1 MGLCAPLF
9 FVAGP
14 RHGRGRDLSQCEA
27 HMAIS
32 ISGSNAISGL
42 SGNDT
47 NFDKVLEQ
55 LKKIESSQLNRL
67 EAWKS
72 DWNLRY
78 EAFGKII
85 EQVQAASS
93 MLSAL
98 SDKNNFV
105 TKNVSSSNENIITAV
120 ANASAQD
127 VQHTIKVSQ
136 MASNAIWANTGCVFN
151 SKTDVINDTGD
162 VQYFRFNYAGK
173 DHSIKVPAG
182 TTLESFASMVNNS
195 TENPGI
201 KVSLIQT
208 GSGYVYQVAGKD
220 TGADNNL
227 IIYNNNLKGM
237 EASGTNSTWLTNGS
251 LDISQSLTDPT
262 EYTYDLVL
270 RNGAKKSVTVKGN
283 STADQL
289 VTALNAAAGGINA
302 RLDADGNLLMDGVKS
317 FSRRKSSDEAYTPSS
332 TWVGVGS
339 GSLNDDKLNAAGG
352 MAEGKGDDELL
363 NFTMTMEDG
372 STREF
377 QIKAGASKRDLLVQM
392 AQATQSGDSVNI
404 GMNNAGSWGVNLS
417 GVTNV
422 ACADL
427 TDPSKLQS
435 DLTPAKGVGD
445 ELGGTLD
452 SASATLTFAADKLGK
467 RIDGK
472 DDETPPPAG
481 SKLVFTIT
489 KKDGSVV
496 YVETLADG
504 TTPLTSDMTNQQL
517 LDAVNAAYP
526 GALTPDADGNQA
538 LKLDGVKD
546 FKLTTGS
553 SGTAGFTTTFEA
565 STKVPKTNPDTTGNS
580 LFFTD
585 GSNTYLEKPPD
596 LVYTVTTNNGETG
609 TLTLTSPQTM
619 KDVLEKLKNGT
630 GIVWKDK
637 DGNSMTSAPADWG
650 VTYTDADGKEYVGAD
665 GTTPLTLDEITAAG
679 KPVYLQL
686 KNVQSAGGPGIQG
699 QTATSTNWT
708 IQRSANARYT
718 VDNWPMEMES
728 ASNSV
733 SDVIEGVVFSIQ
745 NTGDA
750 HITISTDITSVEQSI
765 QNFLDAVNSVLLT
778 VRDYTSYDEDKDV
791 TSNDPKDI
799 EKDNYSP
806 SGLTNQKGGLLQ
818 GNYGVQLFKSRFSS
832 VLSSSPPGFKGRQS
846 ADDILSGD
854 VLASLA
860 NLGIKTDTDESSET
874 YGLLVIAPKS
884 GIAELQTLDKES
896 YNDMI
901 TNNLEAVVDFF
912 CASGTGSSTSA
923 DFRYGSHVEGITKA
937 GNYEVKYHV
946 EMGSDGKP
954 QITNVTVGGVEATR
968 DESMPGNYFSVA
980 KGDAR
985 GLSIQ
990 IDDLTLGD
998 HPQAGEEPMYVRIKQ
1013 GLAQTVNSF
1022 FKDELN
1028 FTAVNITSNMTQSEI
1043 DDAIALKS
1051 KNGALMSLRDNYKTI
1066 MENIDKKIERE
1077 QYRLE
1082 TWEARQKAIFANLET
1097 LLKNYS
1103 EQQKT
1108 LESQLKQLSGND

>member
-1 MGLCAPLF
+1 
-9 FVAGP
+9 
-14 RHGRGRDLSQCEA
+14 
-27 HMAIS
+27 MAIS

-67 EAWKS
+67 EAWKG

-136 MASNAIWANTGCVFN
+136 MASNAIWANTGCVFD
-151 SKTDVINDTGD
+151 SKTDIINDTGD

-237 EASGTNSTWLTNGS
+237 GASGTNSSWLTNGS
-251 LDISQSLTDPT
+251 LDANQSLTNPT

-317 FSRRKSSDEAYTPSS
+317 FSRRKSSDEAYTPPS

-352 MAEGKGDDELL
+352 MAEGKGDNDLL
-363 NFTMTMEDG
+363 TFTMTMEDG

-377 QIKAGASKRDLLVQM
+377 KIKAGASKRDLLVQM

-427 TDPSKLQS
+427 TDAGKLQS
-435 DLTPAKGVGD
+435 SLTPAKGVRD

-452 SASATLTFAADKLGK
+452 SASATLTFAAGKLGK

-472 DDETPPPAG
+472 DDETPPPPG
-481 SKLVFTIT
+481 SELVFTIT

-496 YVETLADG
+496 YVDKLAG
-504 TTPLTSDMTNQQL
+504 TPLTSNMTNQQL
-517 LDAVNAAYP
+517 LEAVNAACP
-526 GALTPDADGNQA
+526 GALTTDADGNQV

-553 SGTAGFTTTFEA
+553 SGTAGFTTSFEA

-580 LFFTD
+580 LFYTD
-585 GSNTYLEKPPD
+585 GTNTYLEEPPD
-596 LVYTVTTNNGETG
+596 LVYTFTTNNGETG

-619 KDVLEKLKNGT
+619 KDVLAELKAGT

-637 DGNSMTSAPADWG
+637 DGNSMASAPADWG
-650 VTYTDADGKEYVGAD
+650 VAYTDADGKEYMAAG
-665 GTTPLTLDEITAAG
+665 GTPLDLDDIDG
-679 KPVYLQL
+679 PVYLQL
-686 KNVQSAGGPGIQG
+686 KNVQNVEGPALQG
-699 QTATSTNWT
+699 QVATSDNWT

-750 HITISTDITSVEQSI
+750 HISISTDITSVEQSI

-778 VRDYTSYDEDKDV
+778 VRDYTSYDEDKEV
-791 TSNDPKDI
+791 TSNDPDDI
-799 EKDNYSP
+799 EKKNYSA

-832 VLSSSPPGFKGRQS
+832 VLSTSPPGFKSRQS

-946 EMGSDGKP
+946 ETGSDGKP

-990 IDDLTLGD
+990 IDDLSLGD
-998 HPQAGEEPMYVRIKQ
+998 HPPAGEEPMYVRIKQ

-1028 FTAVNITSNMTQSEI
+1028 FTTVNITSNMTQSEI

-1082 TWEARQKAIFANLET
+1082 TWETRQKTIFANLET

>member
-1 MGLCAPLF
+1 
-9 FVAGP
+9 
-14 RHGRGRDLSQCEA
+14 
-27 HMAIS
+27 MAIS

-67 EAWKS
+67 EAWKG

-136 MASNAIWANTGCVFN
+136 MASNAIWANTGCVFD
-151 SKTDVINDTGD
+151 SKTDIINDTGD

-237 EASGTNSTWLTNGS
+237 GASGTNSTWLTNGS
-251 LDISQSLTDPT
+251 LDTSQSLTNPT

-317 FSRRKSSDEAYTPSS
+317 FSRRKSSDEAYTPPS

-352 MAEGKGDDELL
+352 MAEGKGDNDLL
-363 NFTMTMEDG
+363 TFTMTMEDG

-377 QIKAGASKRDLLVQM
+377 KIKAGASKRELLVQM
-392 AQATQSGDSVNI
+392 AQATQSGDSVDI
-404 GMNNAGSWGVNLS
+404 GLNSAGSWGVNLS

-427 TDPSKLQS
+427 TDASKLQS
-435 DLTPAKGVGD
+435 NHTPAKGVRD

-452 SASATLTFAADKLGK
+452 SASATLTFAAGKLGK

-472 DDETPPPAG
+472 DDETPPPPG
-481 SKLVFTIT
+481 SELVFTIT

-496 YVETLADG
+496 YVDQ
-504 TTPLTSDMTNQQL
+504 LTSGMTNQQL
-517 LDAVNAAYP
+517 LDAINAAYP
-526 GALTPDADGNQA
+526 GTLTTDADGNRV
-538 LKLDGVKD
+538 LKLDDVKD
-546 FKLTTGS
+546 FKLTTGA

-565 STKVPKTNPDTTGNS
+565 STKVPKTNTAGNS
-580 LFFTD
+580 LFYTD
-585 GSNTYLEKPPD
+585 GTGTYLEEPPD

-619 KDVLEKLKNGT
+619 KDVLTKLKDGT

-637 DGNSMTSAPADWG
+637 DGNSMASAPADWG
-650 VTYTDADGKEYVGAD
+650 VAYTDADGKEL
-665 GTTPLTLDEITAAG
+665 TPDEIAAG

-686 KNVQSAGGPGIQG
+686 KNVQNLEGPALQG
-699 QTATSTNWT
+699 QVATSDNWT

-750 HITISTDITSVEQSI
+750 HISISTDITSVEQSI

-778 VRDYTSYDEDKDV
+778 VRDYTSYDEDKEV
-791 TSNDPKDI
+791 TSNDPDDI

-832 VLSSSPPGFKGRQS
+832 VLSSSPPGFKSRQS

-946 EMGSDGKP
+946 ETGSDGKP
-954 QITNVTVGGVEATR
+954 QITNVTIGGVEATR

-980 KGDAR
+980 RGDAR

-990 IDDLTLGD
+990 IDDLSLGD

-1013 GLAQTVNSF
+1013 GLTQTVNSF

-1028 FTAVNITSNMTQSEI
+1028 FTAANITSNMTQSEI
-1043 DDAIALKS
+1043 DDVIALKS
-1051 KNGALMSLRDNYKTI
+1051 KNGALMSLRDNYKSI

-1082 TWEARQKAIFANLET
+1082 TWEARQKTIFANLET

>member
-1 MGLCAPLF
+1 
-9 FVAGP
+9 
-14 RHGRGRDLSQCEA
+14 
-27 HMAIS
+27 MAIS

-67 EAWKS
+67 EAWKG

-136 MASNAIWANTGCVFN
+136 MASNAIWANTGCVFD
-151 SKTDVINDTGD
+151 SKTDIINDTGD

-237 EASGTNSTWLTNGS
+237 GASGTNSSWLTNGS
-251 LDISQSLTDPT
+251 LDTSQSLTNPT

-317 FSRRKSSDEAYTPSS
+317 FSRRKSSDEAYTPPS

-339 GSLNDDKLNAAGG
+339 GSLNDDKLKAAGG
-352 MAEGKGDDELL
+352 MAEGKGDNDLL
-363 NFTMTMEDG
+363 TFTMTMEDG

-377 QIKAGASKRDLLVQM
+377 KIKAGATKRDLLVQM

-404 GMNNAGSWGVNLS
+404 GMNSAGSWGVNLS

-427 TDPSKLQS
+427 TDAGKLQS
-435 DLTPAKGVGD
+435 SLTPAKGVRD

-452 SASATLTFAADKLGK
+452 SASATLTFAAGKLGK

-472 DDETPPPAG
+472 DDETPPPPG
-481 SKLVFTIT
+481 SELVFTIT

-496 YVETLADG
+496 YVDQLADG
-504 TTPLTSDMTNQQL
+504 TPLTSDMTNQQL
-517 LDAVNAAYP
+517 LDAVNAACP
-526 GALTPDADGNQA
+526 GALTTDADGNQV
-538 LKLDGVKD
+538 LKLDDVKD
-546 FKLTTGS
+546 FKLTTGA

-580 LFFTD
+580 LFYTD
-585 GSNTYLEKPPD
+585 GTNTYLEEPPD
-596 LVYTVTTNNGETG
+596 LVYTITTNDGKTG
-609 TLTLTSPQTM
+609 TLKLPSGSTM
-619 KDVLEKLKNGT
+619 KQVLDSLKNPGGADWVWTEKDT
-630 GIVWKDK
+630 G
-637 DGNSMTSAPADWG
+637 GNDVAAAPPAAPDWG
-650 VTYTDADGKEYVGAD
+650 VAFTDADGKEYVGAD

-686 KNVQSAGGPGIQG
+686 KNVQSAGGPALQG
-699 QTATSTNWT
+699 QVATSDNWT

-750 HITISTDITSVEQSI
+750 HITVSTDITSVEQSI

-778 VRDYTSYDEDKDV
+778 VRDYTSYDEDKEV
-791 TSNDPKDI
+791 TTNDPDNI

-832 VLSSSPPGFKGRQS
+832 VLSSSPPGFKSRQS

-954 QITNVTVGGVEATR
+954 QITNVTVGGMEATR

-990 IDDLTLGD
+990 IDDLSLGD
-998 HPQAGEEPMYVRIKQ
+998 HPPAGEEPMYVRIKQ

-1051 KNGALMSLRDNYKTI
+1051 KNGALMSLRDNYKSI

-1082 TWEARQKAIFANLET
+1082 TWEARQKAVFANLET

>member
-1 MGLCAPLF
+1 
-9 FVAGP
+9 
-14 RHGRGRDLSQCEA
+14 
-27 HMAIS
+27 MAIS

-67 EAWKS
+67 EAWKG

-136 MASNAIWANTGCVFN
+136 MASNAIWANTGCVFD
-151 SKTDVINDTGD
+151 SKTDIINDTGD

-237 EASGTNSTWLTNGS
+237 GASGTNSTWLTNGS
-251 LDISQSLTDPT
+251 LDTSQSLTNPT

-317 FSRRKSSDEAYTPSS
+317 FSRRKSSDEAYTPPS

-352 MAEGKGDDELL
+352 MAEGKGDNDLL
-363 NFTMTMEDG
+363 TFTMTMEDG

-377 QIKAGASKRDLLVQM
+377 KIKAGASKRDLLVQM

-404 GMNNAGSWGVNLS
+404 GMNSAGSWGVNLS

-427 TDPSKLQS
+427 TDAGKLQS
-435 DLTPAKGVGD
+435 NHTPAKGVRD

-452 SASATLTFAADKLGK
+452 SASATLTFAAGKLGK

-472 DDETPPPAG
+472 DDETPPPPG
-481 SKLVFTIT
+481 SELVFTIT

-496 YVETLADG
+496 YVDQLADG
-504 TTPLTSDMTNQQL
+504 TPLTSDMTNQQL

-526 GALTPDADGNQA
+526 GTLTTDADGNQV

-546 FKLTTGS
+546 FKLTTGA
-553 SGTAGFTTTFEA
+553 SGTAGFTTSFEA

-580 LFFTD
+580 LFYTD
-585 GSNTYLEKPPD
+585 GTNTYLEEPPD
-596 LVYTVTTNNGETG
+596 LVYTVTTNDGKTG

-619 KDVLEKLKNGT
+619 KDVLTKLKDGT

-637 DGNSMTSAPADWG
+637 DGNSTSAPADWG
-650 VTYTDADGKEYVGAD
+650 VAYTDADGKEL
-665 GTTPLTLDEITAAG
+665 TPDEIAAG

-686 KNVQSAGGPGIQG
+686 KNVQNLEGPALQG
-699 QTATSTNWT
+699 QVATSDNWT

-750 HITISTDITSVEQSI
+750 HISISTDITSVEQSI

-778 VRDYTSYDEDKDV
+778 VRDYTSYDEDKEV
-791 TSNDPKDI
+791 TTNDPDNI

-832 VLSSSPPGFKGRQS
+832 VLSSSPPGFKSRQS

-990 IDDLTLGD
+990 IDDLSLGD
-998 HPQAGEEPMYVRIKQ
+998 HPPAGEEPMYVRIKQ
-1013 GLAQTVNSF
+1013 GLTQTVNSF

-1051 KNGALMSLRDNYKTI
+1051 KNGALMSLRDNYKSI

-1082 TWEARQKAIFANLET
+1082 TWEARQKAVFANLET

>member
-1 MGLCAPLF
+1 
-9 FVAGP
+9 
-14 RHGRGRDLSQCEA
+14 
-27 HMAIS
+27 MAIS

-67 EAWKS
+67 EAWKG

-136 MASNAIWANTGCVFN
+136 MASNAIWANTGCVFD
-151 SKTDVINDTGD
+151 SKTDIINDTGD

-237 EASGTNSTWLTNGS
+237 GASGTNSTWLTNGS
-251 LDISQSLTDPT
+251 LDTSQSLTNPT

-317 FSRRKSSDEAYTPSS
+317 FSRRKSSDEAYTPPS

-352 MAEGKGDDELL
+352 MAEGKGDNDLL
-363 NFTMTMEDG
+363 TFTMTMEDG

-377 QIKAGASKRDLLVQM
+377 KIKAGASKRDLLVQM
-392 AQATQSGDSVNI
+392 AQATQSGDSVDI
-404 GMNNAGSWGVNLS
+404 GLNSAGSWGVNLS

-427 TDPSKLQS
+427 TDAGKLQS
-435 DLTPAKGVGD
+435 NHTPAKGVRD

-452 SASATLTFAADKLGK
+452 SASATLTFAAGKLGK

-472 DDETPPPAG
+472 DDETPPPPG
-481 SKLVFTIT
+481 SELVFTIT

-496 YVETLADG
+496 YVDQLADG
-504 TTPLTSDMTNQQL
+504 TPLTSDMTNQQL

-526 GALTPDADGNQA
+526 GTLTTDADGNQV

-546 FKLTTGS
+546 FKLTTGA
-553 SGTAGFTTTFEA
+553 SGTAGFTTSFEA
-565 STKVPKTNPDTTGNS
+565 STKVPKTNTAGNS
-580 LFFTD
+580 LFYTD
-585 GSNTYLEKPPD
+585 GTGTYLEEPPD
-596 LVYTVTTNNGETG
+596 LVYTVTTNDGKTG

-619 KDVLEKLKNGT
+619 KDVLTKLKDGT

-637 DGNSMTSAPADWG
+637 DGNSTSAPADWG
-650 VTYTDADGKEYVGAD
+650 VAYTDADGKEYMAAD
-665 GTTPLTLDEITAAG
+665 GTTPLTLDEIAAAG

-686 KNVQSAGGPGIQG
+686 KNVQNLEGAALQG
-699 QTATSTNWT
+699 QVATSDNWT

-750 HITISTDITSVEQSI
+750 HITVSTDITSVEQSI

-778 VRDYTSYDEDKDV
+778 VRDYTSYDEDKEV
-791 TSNDPKDI
+791 TSNDPNDI

-832 VLSSSPPGFKGRQS
+832 VLKFLAARLQEPPVGGR
-846 ADDILSGD
+846 ILSGD

-937 GNYEVKYHV
+937 GNYEVKYRV
-946 EMGSDGKP
+946 ETGSDGKP
-954 QITNVTVGGVEATR
+954 QITNVTVGGMEATR

-990 IDDLTLGD
+990 IDDLSLGD

-1013 GLAQTVNSF
+1013 GLTQTVNSF

-1051 KNGALMSLRDNYKTI
+1051 KNGALMSLRDNYKSI

-1082 TWEARQKAIFANLET
+1082 TWEARQKAVFANLET

>member
-1 MGLCAPLF
+1 
-9 FVAGP
+9 
-14 RHGRGRDLSQCEA
+14 
-27 HMAIS
+27 MAIS

-67 EAWKS
+67 EAWKG

-136 MASNAIWANTGCVFN
+136 MASNAIWANTGCVFD
-151 SKTDVINDTGD
+151 SKTDIINDTGD

-237 EASGTNSTWLTNGS
+237 GASGTNSTWLTNGS
-251 LDISQSLTDPT
+251 LDTSQSLTNPT

-317 FSRRKSSDEAYTPSS
+317 FSRRKSSDEAYTPPS

-352 MAEGKGDDELL
+352 MAESKGDNDLL
-363 NFTMTMEDG
+363 TFTMTMEDG

-377 QIKAGASKRDLLVQM
+377 KIKAGASKRDLLVQM
-392 AQATQSGDSVNI
+392 AQATQSGDSVDI
-404 GMNNAGSWGVNLS
+404 GLNSAGSWGVNLS

-427 TDPSKLQS
+427 TDAGKLQS
-435 DLTPAKGVGD
+435 SLTPAKGVRD

-452 SASATLTFAADKLGK
+452 SASATLTFAAGKLGK

-472 DDETPPPAG
+472 DDETPPPPG
-481 SKLVFTIT
+481 SELVFTIT

-496 YVETLADG
+496 YVDQLAG
-504 TTPLTSDMTNQQL
+504 TPLTSNMTNQQL
-517 LDAVNAAYP
+517 LDAVNAACP
-526 GALTPDADGNQA
+526 GALTTDADGNQV
-538 LKLDGVKD
+538 LKLDDVKD

-565 STKVPKTNPDTTGNS
+565 STKVPKTNTAGNS
-580 LFFTD
+580 LFYTD
-585 GSNTYLEKPPD
+585 GTGTYLEEPPD
-596 LVYTVTTNNGETG
+596 LVYTVTTNDGKTG

-619 KDVLEKLKNGT
+619 KDVLTKLKDGT

-637 DGNSMTSAPADWG
+637 DGNSTSAPADWG
-650 VTYTDADGKEYVGAD
+650 VAYTDADGKEL
-665 GTTPLTLDEITAAG
+665 TPDEIAAG

-686 KNVQSAGGPGIQG
+686 KNVQNLEGPALQG
-699 QTATSTNWT
+699 QVATSDNWT

-750 HITISTDITSVEQSI
+750 HISISTDITSVEQSI

-778 VRDYTSYDEDKDV
+778 VRDYTSYDEDKEV
-791 TSNDPKDI
+791 TTNDPDNI

-832 VLSSSPPGFKGRQS
+832 VLSSSPPGFKSRQS

-990 IDDLTLGD
+990 IDDLSLGD

-1051 KNGALMSLRDNYKTI
+1051 KNGALMSLRDNYKSI

-1082 TWEARQKAIFANLET
+1082 TWEARQKTIFANLET

>member
-1 MGLCAPLF
+1 
-9 FVAGP
+9 
-14 RHGRGRDLSQCEA
+14 
-27 HMAIS
+27 MAIS

-201 KVSLIQT
+201 KISLIQT

-237 EASGTNSTWLTNGS
+237 EASGTESTWLTNGS
-251 LDISQSLTDPT
+251 LDTGRTLTDPT

-270 RNGAKKSVTVKGN
+270 RNGAKKSVTVKGDA
-283 STADQL
+283 SAADL

-302 RLDADGNLLMDGVKS
+302 RLDTDGNLLMDGVKS
-317 FSRRKSSDEAYTPSS
+317 FSRRKSSDEAYTPPS

-339 GSLNDDKLNAAGG
+339 GNLNDDKLNAAGG
-352 MAEGKGDDELL
+352 MAEGKGDNDLL
-363 NFTMTMEDG
+363 TFTMTMEDG
-372 STREF
+372 GTREF
-377 QIKAGASKRDLLVQM
+377 KIKAGASKRDLLVQM
-392 AQATQSGDSVNI
+392 AQATQSGDSVDI
-404 GMNNAGSWGVNLS
+404 GLNSAGSWGVNLS

-427 TDPSKLQS
+427 TDAGKLQS
-435 DLTPAKGVGD
+435 NLTPAKGVRD

-452 SASATLTFAADKLGK
+452 SASATLTFAAGKLGK

-472 DDETPPPAG
+472 DDETPPPPG
-481 SKLVFTIT
+481 SELVFTIT

-496 YVETLADG
+496 YVDKLADG
-504 TTPLTSDMTNQQL
+504 TPLTSDMTNQQL
-517 LDAVNAAYP
+517 LDAINAAYP
-526 GALTPDADGNQA
+526 GTLTTDADGNQV
-538 LKLDGVKD
+538 LKLDDVKD
-546 FKLTTGS
+546 FKLTTGA

-565 STKVPKTNPDTTGNS
+565 STKVPKTNTAGNS
-580 LFFTD
+580 LFYTD
-585 GSNTYLEKPPD
+585 GTGTYLEEPPD
-596 LVYTVTTNNGETG
+596 LVYTVTTNDGKTG
-609 TLTLTSPQTM
+609 TLTLPSGSTM
-619 KDVLEKLKNGT
+619 KQVLDSLKNPGGT
-630 GIVWKDK
+630 GWVWTEKDT
-637 DGNSMTSAPADWG
+637 DGNDVAAAPPAAADWG
-650 VTYTDADGKEYVGAD
+650 VAYTDADGKEYMAAD
-665 GTTPLTLDEITAAG
+665 GTTPLTLDEIAAAG

-686 KNVQSAGGPGIQG
+686 KNVQNLEGPALQG
-699 QTATSTNWT
+699 QVATSDNWT

-750 HITISTDITSVEQSI
+750 HISISTDITSVEQSI

-778 VRDYTSYDEDKDV
+778 VRDYTSYDEDKEV
-791 TSNDPKDI
+791 TSNDPNDI
-799 EKDNYSP
+799 KKDNYSP

-832 VLSSSPPGFKGRQS
+832 VLSSSPPGFKSRQS

-946 EMGSDGKP
+946 ETGSDGKP

-990 IDDLTLGD
+990 IDDLSLGD
-998 HPQAGEEPMYVRIKQ
+998 HPPAGEEPMYVRIKQ
-1013 GLAQTVNSF
+1013 GLTQTVNSF
-1022 FKDELN
+1022 FKDELS

-1051 KNGALMSLRDNYKTI
+1051 KNGALMSLRDNYKSI

-1082 TWEARQKAIFANLET
+1082 TWEARQKTIFANLET